1 MKQAP
6 FSAPSRWPIGA
17 IWGLLAL
24 LILPELTFQLSDHRL
39 LGLPDLRQTAF
50 RFGAF
55 QSGPVTGDP
64 ALFPGQAFAR
74 FVTYM
79 VLHTGLF
86 HLVVNVVGLF
96 WLWQLV
102 CTHRTT
108 SEALI
113 LCLISGIGAATVF
126 ALFGPPQTTMVG
138 ASGALFGLLGAYGV
152 DSRLFWTDGTR
163 TKLAQKML
171 RLIAVAAVLILSDLV
186 GRIAIGTS
194 VAWQAH
200 VGGFLTGA
208 LSAMILGPRI
218 DQL

>member
-1 MKQAP
+1 MNQAP
-6 FSAPSRWPIGA
+6 FSAPPRRPIGA
-17 IWGLLAL
+17 ISVLLAL
-24 LILPELTFQLSDHRL
+24 LILPELTFQLSDHSL

-50 RFGAF
+50 HFGAF
-55 QSGPVTGDP
+55 QSGPVTGSP

-86 HLVVNVVGLF
+86 HLVVNVVGLI
-96 WLWQLV
+96 WLWQML

-108 SEALI
+108 GEALI
-113 LCLISGIGAATVF
+113 LCLISGIGAATAF
-126 ALFGPPQTTMVG
+126 AFFGPPQTMVG
-138 ASGALFGLLGAYGV
+138 ASGALFGLMGAYGV
-152 DSRLFWTDGTR
+152 DSRLFWTDGTQ
-163 TKLAQKML
+163 TKMAQKML
-171 RLIAVAAVLILSDLV
+171 RLIAVAAVLVLSDLV
-186 GRIAIGTS
+186 SRVAIGTS

-208 LSAMILGPRI
+208 LSAMILGPKI